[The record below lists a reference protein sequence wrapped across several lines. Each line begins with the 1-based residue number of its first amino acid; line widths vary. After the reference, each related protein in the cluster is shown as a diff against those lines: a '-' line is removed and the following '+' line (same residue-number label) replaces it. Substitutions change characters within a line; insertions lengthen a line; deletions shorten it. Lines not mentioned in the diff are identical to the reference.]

1 MDYDE
6 HFETLDDLLST
17 INGAVQDRVET
28 DTSDTAGPY
37 FSYMFDKDD
46 GVFDDTDLMPDDMDS
61 EDMETEAFTLSPW
74 H

>member
-17 INGAVQDRVET
+17 INDAIQDRAET
-28 DTSDTAGPY
+28 GVTDPY

-46 GVFDDTDLMPDDMDS
+46 GVFDD
-61 EDMETEAFTLSPW
+61 MENIEFPLSPL